1 LTESGEIKEAIKY
14 LQESAFTKEELEH
27 YDKYWDQVRVERT
40 MIDDAYDAGQSAGLI
55 KGELLGIKKGELL
68 GIKKGELLGI
78 KKGELLGIKKGELL
92 GMKKGELL
100 GIKKGILQVAKKM
113 KDSGKK
119 VSEIAAAT
127 GLTEE
132 EIRAL

>member
-1 LTESGEIKEAIKY
+1 
-14 LQESAFTKEELEH
+14 
-27 YDKYWDQVRVERT
+27 
-40 MIDDAYDAGQSAGLI
+40 
-55 KGELLGIKKGELL
+55 
-68 GIKKGELLGI
+68 
-78 KKGELLGIKKGELL
+78 
-92 GMKKGELL
+92 MKKGELL